1 MTARRAA
8 GIGLA
13 ALALAIAFAAVRAA
27 LAGASSPAA
36 IGASRAAAIG
46 ASRAA
51 AIGASWAAAFGRALP
66 FLFVCR
72 FPLAIGLTL
81 VALPPVA
88 LLAARSLLGNLFSL
102 RPREVALVAFLASLA
117 AWMVMVTLAIFVHY
131 GPARFGVAPIAAPA
145 WLAAWRVPLFALLAA
160 PTVAAAVWRSPPR
173 RASAAAALGGIA
185 AAVALLFATA
195 AFHWTLRDPARP
207 AADLLVPSEA
217 RLFAPLP
224 AIRSLAAPAAAR
236 LPPSSPA
243 SKRLPGYLVGAG
255 RIGPGHLLAT
265 VYFLL
270 SAAVYGAAFALFR
283 PGRRLLPALAYVLQ
297 LLVVLGW
304 ALPGISFWLDRY
316 RLPVVPLLAVL
327 SFLASRV
334 FDTDHYYWIE
344 TPSAPALPAAAAP
357 ARLAIPALAAL
368 PTAAPRPAEAF
379 VAAERAHAREAEA
392 APGEQPVVVVAA
404 SGGGSAAALWTAQAL
419 TGLQRELGEGFT
431 RSIRFLSAVSGGSVG
446 ALFFLD
452 RFTERGAPAAA
463 DLPGIVEAAG
473 RQSLDAAAW
482 GLAYPDLWRVLGLRW
497 GDLALDRGWA
507 MEQVWRRDLRHPRST
522 LGDWRAAVAAG
533 WLPAAVF
540 NATTVETGERFLFSP
555 LDLQGWK
562 ARRFAEVYRGYDVL
576 AVTAARLSA
585 SFPWVSPVARA
596 LRRDR
601 RQPARGPDL
610 PGFHLGDGGYYDN
623 FGVVT
628 AIDWLRSLSPEQVDE
643 VRRRGLLLVLLRA
656 FPESAAAPAPPEAR
670 RAWAYS
676 LLGPILALMRARGT
690 TQSFRNSV
698 DLNLL
703 NEIWNAAGIR
713 HHIALFTPGGA
724 SPLTWKL
731 TEADKAKIL
740 AAWDEP
746 ANRAELARVKGFCGG
761 VG

>member
-13 ALALAIAFAAVRAA
+13 ALALAALLSGVRAA
-27 LAGASSPAA
+27 LVGSA
-36 IGASRAAAIG
+36 
-46 ASRAA
+46 
-51 AIGASWAAAFGRALP
+51 WAAAAGRAIP

-72 FPLAIGLTL
+72 FPLALALAL
-81 VALPPVA
+81 VALPPLA
-88 LLAARSLLGNLFSL
+88 LRGARSLLGNLFAL
-102 RPREVALVAFLASLA
+102 WPRAVALVAFLATLA
-117 AWMVMVTLAIFVHY
+117 AWVVMVTLEIFVHY
-131 GPARFGVAPIAAPA
+131 APARLGIAPVAAPG
-145 WLAAWRVPLFALLAA
+145 WLGAWRVPLFALLAA

-173 RASAAAALGGIA
+173 RASAAAAVAGVA
-185 AAVALLFATA
+185 AALALLFATA
-195 AFHWTLRDPARP
+195 AFHWMLRDPARP
-207 AADLLVPSEA
+207 TADLLVPSEA

-224 AIRSLAAPAAAR
+224 AIRSLPPPAAAR
-236 LPPSSPA
+236 PLA
-243 SKRLPGYLVGAG
+243 QAARARMPGYMTGYMTGYLGGAG
-255 RIGPGHLLAT
+255 RIGPGHLLAA

-283 PGRRLLPALAYVLQ
+283 PGRRLLPALAYLLQ

-316 RLPVVPLLAVL
+316 RVPVVPLLAAL

-344 TPSAPALPAAAAP
+344 RPGAMAPVPSAATAPVAGPAAPPPPAPAGAAP
-357 ARLAIPALAAL
+357 PAM
-368 PTAAPRPAEAF
+368 PPAPPPAQAF
-379 VAAERAHAREAEA
+379 VAAERAQAQAGELPR
-392 APGEQPVVVVAA
+392 EQPVVVVAA
-404 SGGGSAAALWTAQAL
+404 SGGGSAAALWTARVL

-431 RSIRFLSAVSGGSVG
+431 RSIRLVSAVSGGSVG

-452 RFTERGAPAAA
+452 RFTERGAPEEE
-463 DLPGIVEAAG
+463 DLQGIVEAAG

-497 GDLALDRGWA
+497 GDPALDRGWA
-507 MEQVWRRDLRHPRST
+507 IEQVWRRDLRHPEAT
-522 LGDWRAAVAAG
+522 LGGWRSAVAAG

-540 NATTVETGERFLFSP
+540 NATAVETGEQFLLTP
-555 LDLQGWK
+555 LGLQGWK
-562 ARRFAEVYRGYDVL
+562 ARRFAEVYPGYDL
-576 AVTAARLSA
+576 QAVTAARLSA

-596 LRRDR
+596 LCRDR
-601 RQPARGPDL
+601 RTPAA

-628 AIDWLRSLSPEQVDE
+628 AVNWLRSLTKEQVGE
-643 VRRRGLLLVLLRA
+643 IERRGLLLVLIRA
-656 FPESAAAPAPPEAR
+656 FPESAAAPAPREAR
-670 RAWAYS
+670 RAWLYS

-698 DLNLL
+698 DLDLL
-703 NEIWNAAGIR
+703 NEVWEAANIR
-713 HHIALFTPGGA
+713 HHIAHFAPGGP

-731 TEADKAKIL
+731 TPADKAKIL
-740 AAWDEP
+740 AAWDER
-746 ANRAELARVKGFCGG
+746 ANREELERVKGFCGG
-761 VG
+761 G